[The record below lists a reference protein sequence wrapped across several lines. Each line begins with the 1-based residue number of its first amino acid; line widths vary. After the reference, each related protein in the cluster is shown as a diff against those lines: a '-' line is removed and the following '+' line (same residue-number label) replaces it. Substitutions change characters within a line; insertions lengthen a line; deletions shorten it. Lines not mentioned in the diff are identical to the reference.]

1 MWIKQAIEAAGSD
14 DPTAIRDQLEA
25 TTSFDGLLG
34 HMSIDPAT
42 HNPSRDAAIFEVKDN
57 EVQYVGIYEPEQ
69 EQVVSKLKREIKGT
83 GGAVKMHFRSWICLG
98 ILGLKKNIF

>member
-1 MWIKQAIEAAGSD
+1 M
-14 DPTAIRDQLEA
+14 QLEA

-69 EQVVSKLKREIKGT
+69 SK
-83 GGAVKMHFRSWICLG
+83 
-98 ILGLKKNIF
+98 